1 MSDIDMRK
9 YRTQIRIP
17 GDLAE
22 WVKARAGEEHRSM
35 NAQIVHY
42 LETQRQREGKNGRAG
57 TKK

>member
-1 MSDIDMRK
+1 MRK

-17 GDLAE
+17 GDLADWIKE
-22 WVKARAGEEHRSM
+22 RACEEHRSM

-42 LETQRQREGKNGRAG
+42 LETQRQQEQKNEEAG